1 MAAWPPVVRRVD
13 TRTIRALSLV
23 LLTLTAGL
31 LAGDV
36 TVGQV
41 PAASGSITGRIH
53 VVTRSS
59 RRLAS
64 AGAYPS
70 RTVGN
75 VAAHDAS
82 EVSNVVVFVKAPATP
97 SAPTRANIRQV
108 DEAFVPHLLAIT
120 AGSTVDFPNDDFI
133 FHNVFSLSR
142 AGSFDLGR
150 YPQGQARSRTFTRP
164 GLVKVFCHLHAHM
177 SAIIR
182 VFEHPYFAIPGA
194 DGQFTIGDV
203 PAGSYDVVAWHER
216 VGEVTLRA
224 TVGSGRVAPL
234 LFSLPLTDTP

>member
-1 MAAWPPVVRRVD
+1 MAARPPVARRVD
-13 TRTIRALSLV
+13 RRTSWTAGLV

-31 LAGDV
+31 LAADV

-41 PAASGSITGRIH
+41 PAATGSITGRVH
-53 VVTRSS
+53 VITRSS

-70 RTVGN
+70 RTVGIAG
-75 VAAHDAS
+75 VHDTS
-82 EVSNVVVFVKAPATP
+82 ELSNVVVFVKAQASP
-97 SAPTRANIRQV
+97 SAPTRTSIRQV
-108 DEAFVPHLLAIT
+108 DEEFVPHLLAIT
-120 AGSTVDFPNDDFI
+120 TGSMVDFPNDDFI

-150 YPQGQARSRTFTRP
+150 YPQGQARSRTFTRT
-164 GLVKVFCHLHAHM
+164 GLVKVYCHLHSHM
-177 SAIIR
+177 NAIIR
-182 VFEHPYFAIPGA
+182 VFDHPYFAIPAA
-194 DGQFTIGDV
+194 DGQFTIDAV

-224 TVGSGRVAPL
+224 TVGSDLAAPL